1 MSLTPLLS
9 LPNWFQSCYS
19 GEKHISFKSCMTQ
32 LFAEH
37 PFAGSG
43 VFLLLVMPMAAMWLS
58 VNPCIIF
65 FFFSST
71 SLLLPTHLPPHSC
84 THAQSCNPMD
94 FSLPDSSVHG
104 FSRQEYW
111 SGLPFPSPGGLPNPG
126 IKSRSLALRADS
138 LSFLFDFHF
147 LWLWLSLSELQGNPF
162 YAL

>member
-111 SGLPFPSPGGLPNPG
+111 SGLPFPSPALASFGNHEAGGVCCDAGAVLG
-126 IKSRSLALRADS
+126 WRFLAFS
-138 LSFLFDFHF
+138 NST
-147 LWLWLSLSELQGNPF
+147 
-162 YAL
+162 